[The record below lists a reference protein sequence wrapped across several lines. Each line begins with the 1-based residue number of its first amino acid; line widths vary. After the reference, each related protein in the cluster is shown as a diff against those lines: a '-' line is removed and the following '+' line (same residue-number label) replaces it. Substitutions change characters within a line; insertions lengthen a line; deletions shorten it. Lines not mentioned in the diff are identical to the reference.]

1 MLGFQRIA
9 GGLSQLSRL
18 FFLALLGV
26 MMAVGAQAQTA
37 QGDPK
42 KGQYLAALAG
52 CMGCHTDA
60 APGAVPYA
68 GGRRLQTPFGVFY
81 GPNITPHPSAG
92 IGKWSEAD
100 FKRAIRL
107 GERADGQ
114 HYFPAFPYASFTG
127 MSDTDIRDLW
137 AYLRTLASAERAN
150 QAHELRFPFGWRRL
164 VTAWKWLFF
173 VPQRAGVNP
182 QASAEVNRGA
192 YIAGAL
198 SHCTECHTPR
208 NFLGGPVKG
217 RLLGGGMIS
226 EGRAPNLT
234 PTRLKRWSD
243 AQLKEFLRSGAT
255 PEGDVPAEAMEEI
268 IRNTTS
274 QLSPQDLGAL
284 VAYLRSLPPL
294 AEEKR

>member
-1 MLGFQRIA
+1 MKRRLFLASAGLLTAPSLARAQQRIA
-9 GGLSQLSRL
+9 SSAYLPN
-18 FFLALLGV
+18 LALAASYGV
-26 MMAVGAQAQTA
+26 
-37 QGDPK
+37 QGDRYRFNSRNDVGLASLVMSWNAFNG
-42 KGQYLAALAG
+42 GQ
-52 CMGCHTDA
+52 DA
-60 APGAVPYA
+60 A
-68 GGRRLQTPFGVFY
+68 RREQANATR
-81 GPNITPHPSAG
+81 
-92 IGKWSEAD
+92 SEAEYRRREAE
-100 FKRAIRL
+100 RAIALQVGNAYDAVQSARSTL
-107 GERADGQ
+107 TT
-114 HYFPAFPYASFTG
+114 AS
-127 MSDTDIRDLW
+127 DR
-137 AYLRTLASAERAN
+137 LASAERAN
-150 QAHELRFPFGWRRL
+150 QAHELRFPFGLRQL